1 LNPQIFLIVSKRFLI
16 HYGLG
21 RVWGL
26 KIEPIQI
33 VAWPIGGWKYFV
45 MMFHM
50 QWGLQNF
57 TLNHHLF
64 QLFGIILQHPRI

>member
-33 VAWPIGGWKYFV
+33 EAWPIGGWKYFL

-50 QWGLQNF
+50 Q
-57 TLNHHLF
+57 
-64 QLFGIILQHPRI
+64 